1 MMLARTFVAGMFL
14 LVPATGCSVSVGDLT
29 VDSDKLEDEVA
40 DRLEEQVGQRPE
52 SVDCPSDL
60 EGALDAEVRCTLTTQ
75 DGQEY
80 GVTVTVA
87 SVEGENVNFDIQ
99 VDDQPQ

>member
-1 MMLARTFVAGMFL
+1 M
-14 LVPATGCSVSVGDLT
+14 VS
-29 VDSDKLEDEVA
+29 

-52 SVDCPSDL
+52 SVDCPGDL
-60 EGALDAEVRCTLTTQ
+60 EGALDAEVRCTLVTK

-80 GVTVTVA
+80 GVTLTVT
-87 SVEGENVNFDIQ
+87 SVEGDNVKFDVQ